1 MSTTPSRDQEL
12 KRGSPLWLFS
22 STNAWRA
29 AAQQAFANFSGWHSA
44 ARVGV
49 LQAFING
56 SKRLLIFGFQVFVR
70 SEVRTL
76 QLKLAPG
83 FSHAQS
89 ILPQSTGAF
98 SIGRSAHGF
107 ATCCW
112 PPAGTC
118 AASRYGSSGITIH
131 AMI

>member
-76 QLKLAPG
+76 QLKLAG
-83 FSHAQS
+83 FSHVQS
-89 ILPQSTGAF
+89 VLPQSVGTLSLGDPLTDLRRAA
-98 SIGRSAHGF
+98 GR
-107 ATCCW
+107 
-112 PPAGTC
+112 PPEPARQADT
-118 AASRYGSSGITIH
+118 ALRASRSTR
-131 AMI
+131 